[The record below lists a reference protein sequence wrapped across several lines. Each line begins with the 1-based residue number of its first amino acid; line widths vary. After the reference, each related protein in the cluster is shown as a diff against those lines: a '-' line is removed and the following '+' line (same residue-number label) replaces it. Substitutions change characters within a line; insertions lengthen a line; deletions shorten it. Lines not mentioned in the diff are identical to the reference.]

1 MPSSLQSIGAL
12 LNVEKEPLWNVIPYP
27 YEILGQ
33 LWWNFGDWC
42 YFISHVRFG
51 DKSGETASHGRMP
64 ISFPRRKP
72 WTMLYTVGR
81 CPAGKWCGVP
91 MTLKPCC
98 NVLLAHVSLQ
108 HSTSL
113 MAFAKTRSW
122 QESRCAL
129 SLSLCAQ
136 CSFPVGCTTNSQK
149 ICLVFVLPCMLG
161 KTLQEH
167 FFYKKCLCLTL
178 LCVTLRPTSRYGIA

>member
-1 MPSSLQSIGAL
+1 MTGA
-12 LNVEKEPLWNVIPYP
+12 
-27 YEILGQ
+27 
-33 LWWNFGDWC
+33 
-42 YFISHVRFG
+42 
-51 DKSGETASHGRMP
+51 
-64 ISFPRRKP
+64 ISFHTCVLVTNQGKLRATAGCQYRSHEGSPGQCC
-72 WTMLYTVGR
+72 MLYAVGR

-91 MTLKPCC
+91 MTLEPCC

-167 FFYKKCLCLTL
+167 FFYKKMSLSDLALCNLTTNI
-178 LCVTLRPTSRYGIA
+178 TLWYSLNIAVSD